1 VGVILSGRRLP
12 EFSGLETFIFYLIH
26 ASSYVATSLS
36 LIMWSISYRG
46 YWSSM
51 FAFKLPLI
59 THMLLTLMSISLG
72 SGWLSITLPAVL
84 LGSLAFST
92 LVVYLSWQD
101 WNSIEF
107 G

>member
-1 VGVILSGRRLP
+1 
-12 EFSGLETFIFYLIH
+12 
-26 ASSYVATSLS
+26 
-36 LIMWSISYRG
+36 
-46 YWSSM
+46 M